1 MLLQDQLGRHL
12 RDLRISVTDRCNFR
26 CSYCMPAGQP
36 HPFLPLDCLLSF
48 DEIVQITEV
57 LTGLGVTKVRLTGG
71 EPLIRP
77 SIEKL
82 VSTLANLNE
91 ISDLALITNGYFLP
105 KKAQSLKDAGLHRLT
120 VSLDSLDN
128 RVFRRMNGNLADS
141 QRVLAGIAA
150 AEQAGFSPIKI
161 NTVVQRG
168 VNDHTI
174 VDLARYFKDR
184 GHIVRFIEYMDAG
197 TLNGWRMENVVS
209 AAEIVAKI
217 DAVMPLEPIE
227 PNHHGEVA
235 RRYRYRDGSG
245 EMGVIASV
253 TQPFCGAC
261 NRFRLSA
268 DGKLYTCLFAQQG
281 LNIREYLRDQ
291 TSTDDLANSL
301 MRVWQNRDDHY
312 SETRGHRVDSCQEK
326 IQMHYIGG

>member
-1 MLLQDQLGRHL
+1 MMLQDQLGRHL

-26 CSYCMPAGQP
+26 CSYCMPAGQS
-36 HPFLPLDCLLSF
+36 HPFLPLNCLLSF
-48 DEIVQITEV
+48 DEIARITEV
-57 LTGLGVTKVRLTGG
+57 LTELGVTKVRLTGG

-82 VSTLANLNE
+82 VAALADLNG
-91 ISDLALITNGYFLP
+91 IADLAMITNGYFLP

-120 VSLDSLDN
+120 ISLDSLDN

-141 QRVLAGIAA
+141 QHVLAGITA
-150 AEQAGFSPIKI
+150 AEQAGFSPLKI

-209 AAEIVAKI
+209 ATEIVAKI

-227 PNHHGEVA
+227 ANYHGEVA

-245 EMGVIASV
+245 EMGIIASV

-268 DGKLYTCLFAQQG
+268 DGKLYTCLFARQG
-281 LNIREYLRDQ
+281 LNIREYLQDQ
-291 TSTDDLANSL
+291 MSTDDLMDIL
-301 MRVWQNRDDHY
+301 MRVWQKRDDHY

>member
-1 MLLQDQLGRHL
+1 MMPQDQLGRHL

-48 DEIVQITEV
+48 DEITRITEV
-57 LTGLGVTKVRLTGG
+57 LTGLGVTKARLTGG

-77 SIEKL
+77 GIEKL
-82 VSTLANLNE
+82 VAALADLNG
-91 ISDLALITNGYFLP
+91 ISDLAMITNGYFLP
-105 KKAQSLKDAGLHRLT
+105 KKAKSLKDAGLHRLT

-128 RVFRRMNGNLADS
+128 RVFRCMNGNLADS

-150 AEQAGFSPIKI
+150 AEQAGFSPLKI

-227 PNHHGEVA
+227 ANYHGEVA

-245 EMGVIASV
+245 EMGIIASV

-261 NRFRLSA
+261 NRLRLSA
-268 DGKLYTCLFAQQG
+268 DGRLYTCLFARQG
-281 LNIREYLRDQ
+281 LNIRELLRRNNSD
-291 TSTDDLANSL
+291 DDLASIF
-301 MRVWQNRDDHY
+301 MATWQNRTDHY
-312 SETRGHRVDSCQEK
+312 SETRDKTSPHFQEK
-326 IQMHYIGG
+326 IEMHYIGG

>member
-1 MLLQDQLGRHL
+1 MMIQDQLGRHL

-48 DEIVQITEV
+48 DEIARITEV

-77 SIEKL
+77 GIEKL

-105 KKAQSLKDAGLHRLT
+105 KKAHSLKDAGLRRLT
-120 VSLDSLDN
+120 ISLDSLDN
-128 RVFRRMNGNLADS
+128 VVFRRMNGNLADS
-141 QRVLAGIAA
+141 QHVLAGIAA

-227 PNHHGEVA
+227 ANYHGEVA

-261 NRFRLSA
+261 NRLRLST

-301 MRVWQNRDDHY
+301 MRVWQNRADHY